1 MIRRGFEVVKR
12 LENDEDSIRLPER
25 STGRSAGHDFFA
37 VEDITIEPVLFNVVR
52 NWVGKFLNMGF
63 DNYRN
68 ITPTLVRTGIKA
80 YMLEDEALMLY
91 NRSSNPKKLGLILAN
106 GVGVVD
112 SDYYNNPD
120 NDGEIGFLFY
130 NLFPFSVTIKAG
142 EKIGQGVFQKFLK
155 ADNDC
160 VDTARLGGYG
170 STGR

>member
-1 MIRRGFEVVKR
+1 MTRRGFEVVKR
-12 LENDEDSIRLPER
+12 FENIEDSIRLPER
-25 STGRSAGHDFFA
+25 STGRSAGNDFYA
-37 VEDITIEPVLFNVVR
+37 VEDVTIEPVLFKVIK
-52 NWVGKFLNMGF
+52 NWVCKILNK
-63 DNYRN
+63 DYDDYEK

-130 NLFPFSVTIKAG
+130 NIYPFPVTIKTG
-142 EKIGQGVFQKFLK
+142 EKVGQGVFQKFLK
-155 ADNDC
+155 ADNDD
-160 VDTARLGGYG
+160 VTTERLGGYG